1 MSFFLGIFA
10 SILWILLLLQIR
22 QRQQLHSWLEK
33 PGGEIPD
40 GIGVWRDLFSKLHQL
55 RREERKER
63 LALCGQLGHF
73 RKAAQAMP
81 NGVILLDENNRI
93 DWINTVACCHF
104 GLDASRDIGS
114 KIEHLVRQRKFYEY
128 LGNFRLGTVQEP
140 LILSR
145 EAYHSTRILSIVI
158 VSFDKTDAMILSND
172 KTEIIQS
179 ERAQKD
185 FVANVSH
192 ELRTPL
198 TVVYGFLEQMLEDH
212 SQVENTFLPLMIGQ
226 AKRMSR
232 LVEDLLTLS
241 RLENSSSPL
250 RDDVVDIS
258 GMIETLRSEAE
269 VLSNGLHTIEVE
281 KIEPIR
287 IQGNAEELRSAFGNL
302 ISNAIR
308 YTPDGG
314 VITLSWK
321 MDENCPNFSVVDT
334 GIGILPEH
342 ISRLTERF
350 YRVDKSRSSATGG
363 TGLGLAI
370 VKQVLVRHQGKLEIE
385 SEIGRGS
392 VFSAKFP
399 SDRIIK
405 I

>member
-1 MSFFLGIFA
+1 MSLFLGILA
-10 SILWILLLLQIR
+10 SILLVLLVFQIR
-22 QRQQLHSWLEK
+22 QRQQLHCWLETPEK
-33 PGGEIPD
+33 EIPD
-40 GIGVWRDLFSKLHQL
+40 GIGAWRDLFSKLHQL

-63 LALCGQLGHF
+63 QSLYSQLGHF

-93 DWINTVACCHF
+93 EWINTVACRHF
-104 GLDASRDIGS
+104 GLDASRDIDS

-145 EAYHSTRILSIVI
+145 EVHHSTRILSIVI

-179 ERAQKD
+179 EIAQKD
-185 FVANVSH
+185 FIANVSH

-198 TVVYGFLEQMLEDH
+198 TVVFGFLEQMLEDQA
-212 SQVENTFLPLMIGQ
+212 QVENPFLPLMISQ

-250 RDDVVDIS
+250 LDDVIDIP
-258 GMIETLRSEAE
+258 GMIEILCSEAE
-269 VLSNGLHTIEVE
+269 VLSNGSHTIEIE

-287 IQGNAEELRSAFGNL
+287 IQGNADELRSAFGNL

-308 YTPDGG
+308 YTSEGG
-314 VITLSWK
+314 VLTISWK
-321 MDENCPNFSVVDT
+321 LDENCPSFSVTDT

-342 ISRLTERF
+342 IPRLTERF

-370 VKQVLVRHQGKLEIE
+370 VKQVLTRHQGRLDIE

-392 VFSAKFP
+392 IFSAKLP
-399 SDRIIK
+399 SDRIVK